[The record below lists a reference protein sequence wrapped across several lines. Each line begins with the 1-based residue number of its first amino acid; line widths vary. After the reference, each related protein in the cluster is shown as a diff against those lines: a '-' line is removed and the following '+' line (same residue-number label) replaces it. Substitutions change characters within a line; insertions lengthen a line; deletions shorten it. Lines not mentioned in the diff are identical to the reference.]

1 MSKSFYNIYRPQ
13 TFKEVIGQEI
23 PKRILINSLKQNK
36 LNNSYLFYG
45 IRGTGKTTLAR
56 IFAKS
61 LNCLNLKDDF
71 NPCNE
76 CASCKSINNSSSFDV
91 IEIDAASNNGVDEIR
106 GIKEKS
112 NYLTTNSKYKI
123 YIIDEVHML
132 SKAAFNALLKTLEE
146 PPKKIIFMLI
156 TTEISRIPDTILSRN
171 IIINLEK
178 VSEENITQNLI
189 NILEKENINYQK
201 EALDYISL
209 LASGSVRDAISL
221 LELVL
226 LYSKDFNEKDVVRTL
241 KLLKNDEIIRGINDI
256 DYLIEKIDNSDL
268 DIKKVL
274 LQIINFLTR
283 EIIAN
288 RSNNYDLLNKCIEI
302 SLFVKDLHLLKLVF
316 KGELLLLK
324 NKKNIPIKANK
335 EEFKVNNSLY
345 KENINEN
352 VSRETLK
359 INEEMPLEKS
369 FKEIENVK
377 NLEIKKEETESYSLE
392 NKKEEIKKI
401 TDYVNMNHYLTI
413 MFENKIDKF
422 KKYNDRLEYIS
433 SYLNKT
439 KWSDYVYVLSD
450 AKILVAISGKAI
462 IGIENEE
469 KYNKF
474 KDFSLDKE
482 FFNFLEE
489 LFGEKILL
497 LPALSEHWRK
507 LNLKFKQLKNENKR
521 INEEIFIPNF
531 SKILEKTR
539 ESELIK
545 LFDGKIE
552 IK

>member
-61 LNCLNLKDDF
+61 LNCLNLGDDF
-71 NPCNE
+71 DPCNE
-76 CASCKSINNSSSFDV
+76 CASCKSINSSSSFDV

-146 PPKKIIFMLI
+146 PPQKIIFILI

-178 VSEENITQNLI
+178 LSEENITQSLI

-201 EALDYISL
+201 ESLNYISL
-209 LASGSVRDAISL
+209 LASGSIRDAISL

-226 LYSKDFNEKDVVRTL
+226 LYSKEFNENDVIKTL
-241 KLLKNDEIIRGINDI
+241 KLLKNEEIIKGINDI
-256 DYLIEKIDNSDL
+256 DYLIAKIDNSDL

-274 LQIINFLTR
+274 LQIIDFLTK
-283 EIIAN
+283 EIILN
-288 RSNNYDLLNKCIEI
+288 KSNNYDLLNKCIEI

-324 NKKNIPIKANK
+324 NNKKQK
-335 EEFKVNNSLY
+335 EEVNKIIETSI
-345 KENINEN
+345 KEDFSKN
-352 VSRETLK
+352 VSRETFV
-359 INEEMPLEKS
+359 INEEKLSNEIFEKKINLENLKLEK
-369 FKEIENVK
+369 N
-377 NLEIKKEETESYSLE
+377 EIKEE
-392 NKKEEIKKI
+392 KKQNEKI

-413 MFENKIDKF
+413 MFENKVDKL

-433 SYLNKT
+433 FYLNKT
-439 KWSDYVYVLSD
+439 KWSDYVYALSD
-450 AKILVAISGKAI
+450 SKILVAISGKAI

-474 KDFSLDKE
+474 KNFSLERE

-497 LPALSEHWRK
+497 LPALNDHWRK
-507 LNLKFKQLKNENKR
+507 LTLKFKQLKNENKR
-521 INEEIFIPNF
+521 ISEEIFIPNF
-531 SKILEKTR
+531 SKLLEKTK